1 MPCEPGRAHQSR
13 RELEEVRED
22 PTHERSERSSKCF
35 FESHQAISQGGQT
48 RLPEQINGFVRPNC
62 RPPMKARGEKR
73 AKDACILRQPRPG
86 DMGWVVHRHGVVYRE
101 EYGWNV
107 QFEGLVAGI
116 VAKFIQHH
124 DAKRERCWMAEM
136 NGEVIGSV
144 FIVKKSEKVSQL
156 RLMLVEKKARGLGL
170 GTRLVNQCIRFSRR
184 AGYQKIIL
192 LTESRQMAA
201 RHIYER
207 AGFRLVREEPQ
218 HSFGHD
224 LKGEWWELV
233 L

>member
-1 MPCEPGRAHQSR
+1 
-13 RELEEVRED
+13 
-22 PTHERSERSSKCF
+22 
-35 FESHQAISQGGQT
+35 
-48 RLPEQINGFVRPNC
+48 
-62 RPPMKARGEKR
+62 MKVGGEKR

-101 EYGWNV
+101 EYGWDV

-116 VAKFIQHH
+116 VAKFIQRH

-136 NGEVIGSV
+136 NGEIIGSV
-144 FIVKKSEKVSQL
+144 FILKRSETVSQL

-170 GTRLVNQCIRFSRR
+170 GTRFVNQCIRFSRR

-192 LTESRQMAA
+192 LTESRQVAA

-207 AGFRLVREEPQ
+207 AGFRLVREESQ
-218 HSFGHD
+218 RSFGHD
-224 LKGEWWELV
+224 LIGEWWELV

>member
-1 MPCEPGRAHQSR
+1 
-13 RELEEVRED
+13 
-22 PTHERSERSSKCF
+22 
-35 FESHQAISQGGQT
+35 
-48 RLPEQINGFVRPNC
+48 
-62 RPPMKARGEKR
+62 MKVGGEKR

-101 EYGWNV
+101 EYGWDV

-116 VAKFIQHH
+116 VAKFIQRH

-136 NGEVIGSV
+136 NGEIIGSV
-144 FIVKKSEKVSQL
+144 FILKRSETVSQL

-170 GTRLVNQCIRFSRR
+170 GTRFVNQCIRFSRR

-192 LTESRQMAA
+192 LTESRQVAA
-201 RHIYER
+201 RHIYQR
-207 AGFRLVREEPQ
+207 AGFRLVREAPQ

-224 LKGEWWELV
+224 LVGEWWELV

>member
-1 MPCEPGRAHQSR
+1 
-13 RELEEVRED
+13 
-22 PTHERSERSSKCF
+22 
-35 FESHQAISQGGQT
+35 
-48 RLPEQINGFVRPNC
+48 
-62 RPPMKARGEKR
+62 MKVGGEKR

-101 EYGWNV
+101 EYGWDV

-116 VAKFIQHH
+116 VAKFIQRH

-136 NGEVIGSV
+136 NGEIIGSV
-144 FIVKKSEKVSQL
+144 FILKRSETVSQL

-170 GTRLVNQCIRFSRR
+170 GTRLVNQGIRFSRR

-192 LTESRQMAA
+192 LTESRQVAA

-207 AGFRLVREEPQ
+207 AGFRLVREESQ
-218 HSFGHD
+218 RSFGHD
-224 LKGEWWELV
+224 LIGEWWELV

>member
-1 MPCEPGRAHQSR
+1 
-13 RELEEVRED
+13 
-22 PTHERSERSSKCF
+22 
-35 FESHQAISQGGQT
+35 
-48 RLPEQINGFVRPNC
+48 
-62 RPPMKARGEKR
+62 
-73 AKDACILRQPRPG
+73 
-86 DMGWVVHRHGVVYRE
+86 MGWVVHRHGGVYRE

-192 LTESRQMAA
+192 LTEAA
-201 RHIYER
+201 KWRLDTSTR
-207 AGFRLVREEPQ
+207 APVFDWSARN
-218 HSFGHD
+218 HD
-224 LKGEWWELV
+224 TASGMI
-233 L
+233 